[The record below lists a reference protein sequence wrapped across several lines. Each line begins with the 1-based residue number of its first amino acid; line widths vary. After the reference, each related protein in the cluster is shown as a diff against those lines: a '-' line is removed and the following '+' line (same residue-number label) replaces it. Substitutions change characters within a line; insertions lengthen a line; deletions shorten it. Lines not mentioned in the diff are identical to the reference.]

1 MNKLKFTLNALT
13 VCAFALAL
21 THAAHAAP
29 RTYVSPTGS
38 DAATCSTVST
48 PCLTLQGA
56 HGKTDGGGEIIVLAS
71 GTYGSVLINRSIS
84 IIGAPGVHAEISV
97 AGATNAVTVDA
108 PATAVTV
115 VLRNLYLTGTGGTNK
130 GVNFKNG
137 KALHV
142 ENCVVNGF
150 AQGIRVVGSVG
161 TLVYVKDTTVR
172 NSNESFIMEP
182 TGADSAKPTTALIE
196 HSRFENYFKGVIA
209 AGRYTTLT
217 IRDSTFVGRSK
228 DNLVTYG
235 GILASPT
242 SIGTTHI
249 MVENCLV
256 SNNYLAIG
264 TTTDGVAF
272 ISISQN
278 VIYHNQIGVFTCCL
292 SKMITFG
299 NNRFEDNNDDGSFN
313 LSTPLK

>member
-1 MNKLKFTLNALT
+1 MNKLKFTLNGLT
-13 VCAFALAL
+13 VCAFALAF

-38 DAATCSTVST
+38 DAANCSTPST
-48 PCLTLQGA
+48 PCLTFQGA
-56 HGKTDGGGEIIVLAS
+56 HGKTDGGGEIIALAS
-71 GTYGSVLINRSIS
+71 GTYGSVIINRAIS

-97 AGATNAVTVDA
+97 TGATNAVTVEA
-108 PATAVTV
+108 PATAVV
-115 VLRNLYLTGTGGTNK
+115 VLRNLYLTGTGANK
-130 GVNFKNG
+130 GVNFKTG
-137 KALHV
+137 KALHM
-142 ENCVVNGF
+142 EDCVVNGF
-150 AQGIRVVGSVG
+150 SQGVRIVGSVG

-172 NSNESFIMEP
+172 NSNEGVILEP
-182 TGADSAKPTTALIE
+182 TAADNTKPTQAFIE

-217 IRDSTFVGRSK
+217 VRDSTFTGRSK
-228 DNLVTYG
+228 DNLITYG

-242 SIGTTHI
+242 SVGTTHI

-256 SNNYLAIG
+256 SNNYIAIG

-299 NNRFEDNNDDGSFN
+299 NNRFEDNNDDGNFD

>member
-1 MNKLKFTLNALT
+1 MTKLKFTLNALV

-21 THAAHAAP
+21 THAAHAAA
-29 RTYVSPTGS
+29 RTYVSTSGS
-38 DAATCSTVST
+38 DANNCWTVST

-71 GTYGSVLINRSIS
+71 GTYGSVLINRAIS
-84 IIGAPGVHAEISV
+84 IIGSPGVHAEVSV
-97 AGATNAVTVDA
+97 TGATNAVTIEA
-108 PATAVTV
+108 PATAVV
-115 VLRNLYLTGTGGTNK
+115 VLRNLYLTGPGANK
-130 GVNFKNG
+130 GVNFKTG

-150 AQGIRVVGSVG
+150 SQGVRVVGSVG
-161 TLVYVKDTTVR
+161 ALVYVKDTTLR
-172 NSNESFIMEP
+172 NSNEGFIMEP
-182 TGADSAKPTTALIE
+182 TAADSSKPTVALIE
-196 HSRFENYFKGVIA
+196 HSRFENYFKGAIA
-209 AGRYTTLT
+209 AGRYTTMT
-217 IRDSTFVGRSK
+217 IRDSTFVGRSR

-242 SIGTTHI
+242 SVGTTHI

-256 SNNYLAIG
+256 SNNYIGIG

-278 VIYHNQIGVFTCCL
+278 VIYYNELAVFTCCL

-299 NNRFEDNNDDGSFN
+299 NNRFESNNDDGFFN

>member
-1 MNKLKFTLNALT
+1 MNKLRFALHALV

-21 THAAHAAP
+21 AHAAHAAP
-29 RTYVSPTGS
+29 RTYVSPGGS
-38 DAATCSTVST
+38 DAANCSTVTT
-48 PCLTLQGA
+48 PCLTLQAA

-71 GTYGSVLINRSIS
+71 GTYAGVLINRAIS

-97 AGATNAVTVDA
+97 AGAANAVTIEA
-108 PATAVTV
+108 PATAVV
-115 VLRNLYLTGTGGTNK
+115 VLRNLYLTGAGGTNK
-130 GVNFKNG
+130 GVNFKTG

-150 AQGIRVVGSVG
+150 AQGIRIVGSVG
-161 TLVYVKDTTVR
+161 ALVYVKDTTVR
-172 NSNESFIMEP
+172 NSTEGFIIEP
-182 TGADSAKPTTALIE
+182 TGSDFEKPTTALIE
-196 HSRFENYFKGVIA
+196 HCRFENYFKGVIA

-228 DNLVTYG
+228 DNTVTYG
-235 GILASPT
+235 GILASPD
-242 SIGTTHI
+242 SSGTTRI
-249 MVENCLV
+249 MIENCLV

-278 VIYHNQIGVFTCCL
+278 VIYHNQLGVFTCCL

-299 NNRFEDNNDDGSFN
+299 NNRFEDNNDDGNFN